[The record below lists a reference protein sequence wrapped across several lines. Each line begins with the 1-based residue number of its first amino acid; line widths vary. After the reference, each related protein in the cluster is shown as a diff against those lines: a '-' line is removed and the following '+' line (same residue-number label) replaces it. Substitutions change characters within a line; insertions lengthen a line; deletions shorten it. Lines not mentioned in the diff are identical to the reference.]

1 MRIRVLAG
9 VVVAEVLAVAA
20 YVKVV
25 RPRLVR
31 WGATDAEVA
40 GPLPGDEVVPEPR
53 TTSTRAVDIG
63 APPQDVWPWLVQ
75 IGQDRGGL
83 YSYDWLEN
91 LLGLRFHSAD
101 RPHPEWELELGDV
114 VRLTPEDG
122 GGIGLTVVHK
132 DPPGALVLAGLP
144 AGMADDGDD
153 DAAGDGLRVS
163 WAFVVRPR
171 DGGSRLLVRWRSS
184 YPSGLA
190 NDLAN
195 RWLLEP
201 VHFVMERKMLLGIAD
216 RAERIVHEPVWP
228 LTAEQLEEVPGFT
241 MAGAP
246 RRRPAGP
253 ARSTPSPARPT
264 PPGAAGGP

>member
-114 VRLTPEDG
+114 VRLTPDDG

-132 DPPGALVLAGLP
+132 DGRA
-144 AGMADDGDD
+144 
-153 DAAGDGLRVS
+153 LRVS